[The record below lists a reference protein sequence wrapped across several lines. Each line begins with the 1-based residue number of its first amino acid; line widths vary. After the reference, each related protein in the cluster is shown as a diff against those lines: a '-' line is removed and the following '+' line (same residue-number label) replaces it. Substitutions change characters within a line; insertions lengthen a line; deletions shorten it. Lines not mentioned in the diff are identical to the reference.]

1 MKNNVSLLIVSYN
14 VRQYIAHAIDA
25 IIKSD
30 LDDFEIIIIDNNSFD
45 NTASY
50 LKERY
55 SHLRQIKIVQNEENV
70 GFGKAINQAA
80 SLAKGQYYLILNPDT
95 IIQEET
101 ISTLKEYLDS
111 NPEVG
116 MVGPKVLNADGTLQL
131 ACKRSFPTL
140 GVALPKLLG
149 FSRIFPKS
157 KWAGKYNLTYLDEDE
172 ISSVDA
178 ISGSCMFIRSFL
190 FHELKGFDERFF
202 MFGEDLD
209 LCSRIW
215 KNNYEIHYVPNTQIV
230 HYQGESVKSAPFDS
244 INAFYNAM
252 ILFVDK
258 HFSFGTG
265 WLMKFAIRCGIYI
278 RKFFSMIGEK
288 RSQILSVTIDAIL
301 ILLAFIIAIS
311 MRFSNF
317 EPITMSKGL
326 IPAIYVI
333 FWICVGFIF
342 QLYNRYILSYSRAI
356 ISSVTGFFLAVAFTY
371 FFKQYAFSR
380 FVIIFGSAIIS
391 ILIPGWRVFVHFLM
405 ARGLLNQVKQK
416 NPILFTR
423 KTFIVGADAEGL
435 RIANS
440 LLKRFDTGLELIG
453 IVDTKLP
460 EEDNKL
466 PIDFIGRLSD
476 LRDLVVK
483 HSIRELIFSTSAF
496 TNKEILHLM
505 NQTKDL
511 RLTYRMIPRQQEI
524 LLGKAS
530 IEDIGD
536 LSFLNIEYSL
546 FYSLHRLTKRIFDLT
561 ISFITLII
569 FSPIILVLLLLKKG
583 VQKQYWGIEGK
594 KFDVTI
600 FNVNSRF
607 IRELPLFFAVLLG
620 NLSLVGS
627 TMFETSEKNPN
638 LICQPGLTGLE
649 RIRSVKFNPQ
659 DRLALDHYYV
669 QNQSF
674 TMDLEIIMK
683 TVFNN

>member
-1 MKNNVSLLIVSYN
+1 MKNSVSLLIVSYN

-55 SHLRQIKIVQNEENV
+55 SHLRQIKIVQNEENI

-215 KNNYEIHYVPNTQIV
+215 KNNYEIHYVPTTQIV

-466 PIDFIGRLSD
+466 PIDFIGQLSD

-546 FYSLHRLTKRIFDLT
+546 FYSLHRFTKRIFDLT

-569 FSPIILVLLLLKKG
+569 FSPIIMVLLLLNKG
-583 VQKQYWGIEGK
+583 VQRQYWGIEGK
-594 KFDVTI
+594 KFEVTI

-627 TMFETSEKNPN
+627 TMFETSEPNPN

-649 RIRSVKFNPQ
+649 RIRSVKFNPE

>member
-1 MKNNVSLLIVSYN
+1 MKNTVSLLIVSYN

-45 NTASY
+45 NTVSY

-55 SHLRQIKIVQNEENV
+55 SHLRQIKVVQNEENI

-116 MVGPKVLNADGTLQL
+116 MVGPKILNADGTLQL

-215 KNNYEIHYVPNTQIV
+215 KNNYEIHYVPTTQIV

-391 ILIPGWRVFVHFLM
+391 ILIPGWRVLVHFLM

-466 PIDFIGRLSD
+466 PIDFIGQLSD

-536 LSFLNIEYSL
+536 ISFINIEYNL
-546 FYSLHRLTKRIFDLT
+546 FYSLHRLTKRVFDLT
-561 ISFITLII
+561 VSLLVLII
-569 FSPIILVLLLLKKG
+569 FSPIILLLLLFKKG
-583 VQKQYWGIEGK
+583 IKKQYWGVEGNQ
-594 KFDVTI
+594 FDVI
-600 FNVNSRF
+600 MFSVKSRF
-607 IRELPLFFAVLLG
+607 IKELPLFFGVLLG

-627 TMFETSEKNPN
+627 TMFETTESNPN

-649 RIRSVKFNPQ
+649 RIRSIKFNNE

-683 TVFNN
+683 TVFSN

>member
-1 MKNNVSLLIVSYN
+1 MKKTVSVLIVSYN
-14 VRQYIAHAIDA
+14 VREYIAHAIDS

-30 LDDFEIIIIDNNSFD
+30 ADDFEIIIIDNNSFD
-45 NTASY
+45 NTVPY

-55 SHLRQIKIVQNEENV
+55 SHLRQIKIIKNTKNI
-70 GFGKAINQAA
+70 GFGKAVNQAA
-80 SLAKGQYYLILNPDT
+80 KIANGKNYLILNPDT

-101 ISTLKEYLDS
+101 ISILHDYLEQ
-111 NPEVG
+111 NPKVG
-116 MVGPKVLNADGTLQL
+116 MVGPKILNADGTLQL

-140 GVALPKLLG
+140 NVALPKLLG
-149 FSRIFPKS
+149 LSRLFPNS
-157 KWAGKYNLTYLDEDE
+157 KWAGKYNLTFLDEDQ

-190 FHELKGFDERFF
+190 FHELKGFDEQFF

-215 KNNYEIHYVPNTQIV
+215 KNNYEVHYVPNTQII

-258 HFSFGTG
+258 HFSFGPG
-265 WLMKFAIRCGIYI
+265 WLMKSAIRSGIYM
-278 RKFFSMIGEK
+278 RKFLSMIGEK
-288 RSQILSVTIDAIL
+288 RSQILSVTIDSIVVL
-301 ILLAFIIAIS
+301 FAFLIAIS

-317 EPITMSKGL
+317 EPITMSNGL
-326 IPAIYVI
+326 VPAIYII
-333 FWICVGFIF
+333 FWIGVGFIF

-380 FVIIFGSAIIS
+380 FVIISGAAIIT

-405 ARGLLNQVKQK
+405 ARGLLNHVKQQ

-423 KTFIVGADAEGL
+423 KTFILGADDEGL
-435 RIANS
+435 RIADN

-453 IVDTKLP
+453 LIDRRLP
-460 EEDNKL
+460 KKGNVL
-466 PIDFIGRLSD
+466 PAEFVGQLSD
-476 LRDLVVK
+476 LRELVIK
-483 HSIRELIFSTSAF
+483 YRIRELIFSTSAF

-511 RLTYRMIPRQQEI
+511 RLTYRMIPRKQEI
-524 LLGKAS
+524 LLGKAT

-536 LSFLNIEYSL
+536 ISFLNIEYSL
-546 FYSLHRLTKRIFDLT
+546 FYSLHRLTKRIFDLS
-561 ISFITLII
+561 ISIFVLII
-569 FSPIILVLLLLKKG
+569 FNPVILILLLFKKG
-583 VQKQYWGIEGK
+583 IKKQYWGIEGQ
-594 KFDVTI
+594 KFEVTT
-600 FNVNSRF
+600 FNVKSRF

-627 TMFETSEKNPN
+627 SMFETTDPNPN
-638 LICQPGLTGLE
+638 LICRPGVTGLE
-649 RIRSVKFNPQ
+649 RIRSIKFNPE

-683 TVFNN
+683 TVFSN

>member
-1 MKNNVSLLIVSYN
+1 MKNTVSLLIVSYN
-14 VRQYIAHAIDA
+14 VRQYIAHAIVA

-55 SHLRQIKIVQNEENV
+55 SHLRQIKIVQNQENI

-546 FYSLHRLTKRIFDLT
+546 FYSLHRFTKRIFDLT

-569 FSPIILVLLLLKKG
+569 FSPIIMVLLLLKKG
-583 VQKQYWGIEGK
+583 VQRQYWGIEGK
-594 KFDVTI
+594 KFEVTI

-627 TMFETSEKNPN
+627 TMFETSEPNPN

-649 RIRSVKFNPQ
+649 RIRSVKFNPE

>member
-1 MKNNVSLLIVSYN
+1 MKKNVSLLIVSYN

-30 LDDFEIIIIDNNSFD
+30 LDDFEIIVIDNNSFD
-45 NTASY
+45 NTVPY

-55 SHLRQIKIVQNEENV
+55 SHLRQIKIFQNTENV
-70 GFGKAINQAA
+70 GFGSAVNQAA
-80 SLAKGQYYLILNPDT
+80 AIAKGKYYLILNPDT

-101 ISTLKEYLDS
+101 ISTLKDYLED
-111 NPEVG
+111 NPNVG
-116 MVGPKVLNADGTLQL
+116 MVGPKILNADGTLQL

-140 GVALPKLLG
+140 SVALPKLLG
-149 FSRIFPKS
+149 LSRLFPNS
-157 KWAGKYNLTYLDEDE
+157 KWAGKYNLTYLDEDQ

-215 KNNYEIHYVPNTQIV
+215 KNNYEVHYVPNTQII

-244 INAFYNAM
+244 INEFYNAM

-258 HFSFGTG
+258 HFSFGSG
-265 WLMKFAIRCGIYI
+265 WIMKFAIRCGIYI
-278 RKFFSMIGEK
+278 RKLLSMIGEK
-288 RSQILSVTIDAIL
+288 RSQILSVTIDAIV
-301 ILLAFIIAIS
+301 ILSAFLIAIS
-311 MRFSNF
+311 MRFSHF
-317 EPITMSKGL
+317 EPITMSNGL
-326 IPAIYVI
+326 VPSIYII
-333 FWICVGFIF
+333 FWIGVGFIF

-405 ARGLLNQVKQK
+405 ARGLLNHVKQK

-423 KTFIVGADAEGL
+423 KTIIIGADDEGL
-435 RIANS
+435 RIADS

-453 IVDTKLP
+453 IIDTKLP
-460 EEDNKL
+460 EEENKL
-466 PIDFIGRLSD
+466 PIDFIGQLSD

-483 HSIRELIFSTSAF
+483 YRIRELIFSTSAF
-496 TNKEILHLM
+496 TNKEILNLM

-511 RLTYRMIPRQQEI
+511 RLTYRMIPRKQEI

-546 FYSLHRLTKRIFDLT
+546 FYSLHRLTKRVFDLT
-561 ISFITLII
+561 ISLLTLII
-569 FSPIILVLLLLKKG
+569 FSPIILLLLLLKKG
-583 VQKQYWGIEGK
+583 RKKQYWGLEGN
-594 KFDVTI
+594 KFNVTI
-600 FNVNSRF
+600 FNVRSRF
-607 IRELPLFFAVLLG
+607 IRELPLLFAVLLG
-620 NLSLVGS
+620 DLSLVGS
-627 TMFETSEKNPN
+627 TMFEITESNPN

-649 RIRSVKFNPQ
+649 RIRSIEFNPE

-683 TVFNN
+683 TVFSN

>member
-1 MKNNVSLLIVSYN
+1 MKNTVSLLIVSYN

-55 SHLRQIKIVQNEENV
+55 SHLRQIKIVQNEENI

-116 MVGPKVLNADGTLQL
+116 MVGPKILNADGTLQL

-215 KNNYEIHYVPNTQIV
+215 KNNYEIHYVPTTQIV

-391 ILIPGWRVFVHFLM
+391 ILIPGWRVLVHFLM

-546 FYSLHRLTKRIFDLT
+546 FYSLHRFTKRIFDLT

-569 FSPIILVLLLLKKG
+569 FSPIIMVLLLLKKG
-583 VQKQYWGIEGK
+583 VQRQYWGIEGK
-594 KFDVTI
+594 KFEVTI

-620 NLSLVGS
+620 DLSLVGS
-627 TMFETSEKNPN
+627 TMFETSEPNPN

-649 RIRSVKFNPQ
+649 RIRSVKFNPE

>member
-1 MKNNVSLLIVSYN
+1 MKNSVSLLIVSYN

-55 SHLRQIKIVQNEENV
+55 SHLRQIKIVQNQENI

-116 MVGPKVLNADGTLQL
+116 MVGPKILNADGTLQL

-215 KNNYEIHYVPNTQIV
+215 KNNYEIHYVPTTQIV

-649 RIRSVKFNPQ
+649 RIRSVKFNPE

>member
-1 MKNNVSLLIVSYN
+1 MKNSVSLLIVSYN

-55 SHLRQIKIVQNEENV
+55 SHLRQIKIVQNEENI

-157 KWAGKYNLTYLDEDE
+157 KWASKYNLTYLDEDE
-172 ISSVDA
+172 IFSVDA

-215 KNNYEIHYVPNTQIV
+215 KNNYEIHYVPTTQIV

-546 FYSLHRLTKRIFDLT
+546 FYSLHRFTKRIFDLT

-569 FSPIILVLLLLKKG
+569 FSPIIMVLLLLKKG
-583 VQKQYWGIEGK
+583 VQRQYWGIEGK
-594 KFDVTI
+594 KFEVTI

-627 TMFETSEKNPN
+627 TMFETSEPNPN

-649 RIRSVKFNPQ
+649 RIRSVKFNPE

-674 TMDLEIIMK
+674 AMDLEIIMK

>member
-1 MKNNVSLLIVSYN
+1 MKNSVSLLIVSYN

-55 SHLRQIKIVQNEENV
+55 SHLRQIKIVQNEENI

-116 MVGPKVLNADGTLQL
+116 MVGPKILNADGTLQL

-215 KNNYEIHYVPNTQIV
+215 KNNYEIHYVPTTQIV

-546 FYSLHRLTKRIFDLT
+546 FYSLHRLTKRIFDLI

-569 FSPIILVLLLLKKG
+569 FSPIIMVLLLLKKG
-583 VQKQYWGIEGK
+583 VQRQYWGIEGK
-594 KFDVTI
+594 KFEVTI

-627 TMFETSEKNPN
+627 TMFETSEPNPN

-649 RIRSVKFNPQ
+649 RIRSVKFNPE

>member
-1 MKNNVSLLIVSYN
+1 MKNSVSLLIVSYN

-55 SHLRQIKIVQNEENV
+55 SHLRQIKVFQNEENI

-215 KNNYEIHYVPNTQIV
+215 KNNYEIHYVPTTQIV

-466 PIDFIGRLSD
+466 PIDFIGQLSD

-546 FYSLHRLTKRIFDLT
+546 FYSLHRFTKRIFDLT

-569 FSPIILVLLLLKKG
+569 FSPIIMVLLLLKKG
-583 VQKQYWGIEGK
+583 VQRQYWGIEGK

-627 TMFETSEKNPN
+627 TMFETSEQNPN

-649 RIRSVKFNPQ
+649 RIRSVKFNPE

>member
-1 MKNNVSLLIVSYN
+1 MKNTVSLLIVSYN

-55 SHLRQIKIVQNEENV
+55 SHLRQIKIVQNEENI

-116 MVGPKVLNADGTLQL
+116 MVGPKILNADGTLQL

-215 KNNYEIHYVPNTQIV
+215 KNNYEIHYVPTTQIV

-546 FYSLHRLTKRIFDLT
+546 FYSLHRFTKRIFDLT

-649 RIRSVKFNPQ
+649 RIRSVKFNPE

>member
-1 MKNNVSLLIVSYN
+1 MKKTVSVLIVSYN
-14 VRQYIAHAIDA
+14 VREYIAHAIDA

-30 LDDFEIIIIDNNSFD
+30 ADDFEIIVIDNNSFD
-45 NTASY
+45 NTVPY

-55 SHLRQIKIVQNEENV
+55 SHLRQIKIIKNTKNI
-70 GFGKAINQAA
+70 GFGKAVNQAA
-80 SLAKGQYYLILNPDT
+80 KIANGKNYLILNPDT

-101 ISTLKEYLDS
+101 ISILHDYLEQ
-111 NPEVG
+111 NPNVG
-116 MVGPKVLNADGTLQL
+116 MVGPKILNADGTLQL

-140 GVALPKLLG
+140 NVALPKLLG
-149 FSRIFPKS
+149 LSRLFPNS
-157 KWAGKYNLTYLDEDE
+157 KWAGKYNLTFLDEDQ

-190 FHELKGFDERFF
+190 FHELKGFDEQFF

-215 KNNYEIHYVPNTQIV
+215 KNNYEVHYVPNTQII

-265 WLMKFAIRCGIYI
+265 WLIKSAIRSGIYM
-278 RKFFSMIGEK
+278 RKFLSMIGEK
-288 RSQILSVTIDAIL
+288 RSQILSVTIDSIVVL
-301 ILLAFIIAIS
+301 FAFLIAIS

-317 EPITMSKGL
+317 EPITMSNGL
-326 IPAIYVI
+326 VPAIYII
-333 FWICVGFIF
+333 FWIGVGFIF

-380 FVIIFGSAIIS
+380 FVIISGAAIIT

-405 ARGLLNQVKQK
+405 ARGLLNHVKQQ

-423 KTFIVGADAEGL
+423 KTFILGADDEGL
-435 RIANS
+435 RIADN

-453 IVDTKLP
+453 LIDRRLP
-460 EEDNKL
+460 KKGNVL
-466 PIDFIGRLSD
+466 PAEFVGQLSD
-476 LRDLVVK
+476 LRELVIK
-483 HSIRELIFSTSAF
+483 YRIRELIFSTSAF

-511 RLTYRMIPRQQEI
+511 RLTYRMIPRKQEI
-524 LLGKAS
+524 LLGKAT

-536 LSFLNIEYSL
+536 ISFLNIEYSL
-546 FYSLHRLTKRIFDLT
+546 FYSLHRLTKRIFDLS
-561 ISFITLII
+561 ISIFVLII
-569 FSPIILVLLLLKKG
+569 FNPVILILLLFKKG
-583 VQKQYWGIEGK
+583 IKKQYWGIEGQ
-594 KFDVTI
+594 KFEVTT
-600 FNVNSRF
+600 FNVKSRF

-627 TMFETSEKNPN
+627 SMFETTDPNPN
-638 LICQPGLTGLE
+638 LICRPGVTGLE
-649 RIRSVKFNPQ
+649 RIRSIKFNPE

-683 TVFNN
+683 TVFSN

>member
-1 MKNNVSLLIVSYN
+1 MKNSVSLLIVSYN

-55 SHLRQIKIVQNEENV
+55 SHLRQIKIVQNQENI

-116 MVGPKVLNADGTLQL
+116 MVGPKIFNADGTLQL

-215 KNNYEIHYVPNTQIV
+215 KNNYEIHYVPTTQIV

-483 HSIRELIFSTSAF
+483 HSIRELIFSTSAY

-546 FYSLHRLTKRIFDLT
+546 FYSLHRFTKRIFDLT

-649 RIRSVKFNPQ
+649 RIRSVKFNPE

>member
-1 MKNNVSLLIVSYN
+1 MKNTVSLLIVSYN

-55 SHLRQIKIVQNEENV
+55 SHLRQIKIVQNEENI

-116 MVGPKVLNADGTLQL
+116 MVGPKILNADGTLQL

-172 ISSVDA
+172 ISIVDA

-215 KNNYEIHYVPNTQIV
+215 KNNYEIHYVPTTQIV

-311 MRFSNF
+311 MRFSIF

-546 FYSLHRLTKRIFDLT
+546 FYSLHRFTKRIFDLT

-569 FSPIILVLLLLKKG
+569 FSPIIMVLLLLKKG
-583 VQKQYWGIEGK
+583 VQRQYWGIEGK
-594 KFDVTI
+594 KFEVTI

-607 IRELPLFFAVLLG
+607 IRELPLFFAVLSG

-649 RIRSVKFNPQ
+649 RIRSVKFNPE

>member
-1 MKNNVSLLIVSYN
+1 MKNSVSLLIVSYN

-50 LKERY
+50 LKDRY
-55 SHLRQIKIVQNEENV
+55 SHLRQIKIIQNKENI

-116 MVGPKVLNADGTLQL
+116 MVGPKILNADGTLQL

-215 KNNYEIHYVPNTQIV
+215 KNNYEIHYVPTTQIV

-278 RKFFSMIGEK
+278 RKFFSMLGEK

-301 ILLAFIIAIS
+301 ILFAFVIAIS

-356 ISSVTGFFLAVAFTY
+356 ISSVTGFFLAVSFTY

-627 TMFETSEKNPN
+627 TMFETSEQNPN

-649 RIRSVKFNPQ
+649 RIRSVKFNPE

>member
-1 MKNNVSLLIVSYN
+1 
-14 VRQYIAHAIDA
+14 
-25 IIKSD
+25 
-30 LDDFEIIIIDNNSFD
+30 
-45 NTASY
+45 
-50 LKERY
+50 
-55 SHLRQIKIVQNEENV
+55 
-70 GFGKAINQAA
+70 
-80 SLAKGQYYLILNPDT
+80 
-95 IIQEET
+95 
-101 ISTLKEYLDS
+101 
-111 NPEVG
+111 
-116 MVGPKVLNADGTLQL
+116 MVGPKILNADGTLQL

-215 KNNYEIHYVPNTQIV
+215 KNNYEIHYVPTTQIV
-230 HYQGESVKSAPFDS
+230 HYQGESVKSAHFDS

-546 FYSLHRLTKRIFDLT
+546 FYSLHRFTKRIFDLT

-569 FSPIILVLLLLKKG
+569 FSPIIMVLLLLKKG
-583 VQKQYWGIEGK
+583 VQRQYWGIEGK
-594 KFDVTI
+594 KFEVTI

-627 TMFETSEKNPN
+627 TMFETSEPNPN

-649 RIRSVKFNPQ
+649 RIRSVKFNPE